1 MGGGGSAPP
10 QVCEGGGDCKS
21 AVIYACVRMIGPGI
35 NKQVCGGRLGQGGE
49 SAPPKVCEWGG
60 NCTSAEPTYCTSAV
74 IRACVQR

>member
-35 NKQVCGGRLGQGGE
+35 NKQVCGGRLGRGG
-49 SAPPKVCEWGG
+49 SATPQVCEWGG
-60 NCTSAEPTYCTSAV
+60 NCTSAVLY
-74 IRACVQR
+74 ACVRYDWAWH

>member
-35 NKQVCGGRLGQGGE
+35 SKQVLAGGWGGGGE
-49 SAPPKVCEWGG
+49 CTPKGV
-60 NCTSAEPTYCTSAV
+60 
-74 IRACVQR
+74 